1 MTHHN
6 FQPAKTGLF
15 DAKIAREKHLRLT
28 ATYENNPA
36 VKRDVMTAL
45 YGGRNIKHMV
55 SIQLL
60 DEGKHVFQAAAQHE
74 RLRYSDRGDFTRC
87 YRGGF

>member
-1 MTHHN
+1 MHHN
-6 FQPAKTGLF
+6 FKPAKSGLF
-15 DAKIAREKHLRLT
+15 DAKIAREKHLRLA
-28 ATYENNPA
+28 ATYEHNEA
-36 VKRDVMTAL
+36 VKRDVMTAM

-60 DEGKHVFQAAAQHE
+60 DEGKYVFRAAAQHAQ
-74 RLRYSDRGDFTRC
+74 LRYSDRGDFTRC

>member
-6 FQPAKTGLF
+6 FKPAKSGLF

-28 ATYENNPA
+28 ATYSANPTIKA
-36 VKRDVMTAL
+36 SVMAGL
-45 YGGRNIKHMV
+45 YGSQKINKLAQ
-55 SIQLL
+55 QLL
-60 DEGKHVFQAAAQHE
+60 DEGKHVFAAAGQHAQ
-74 RLRYSDRGDFTRC
+74 LRYSDRGDFTRC